1 MMKIKVQLF
10 ANLRDYLPKGSL
22 KSSCV
27 LEVECPNSVADVLNQ
42 LRIPSD
48 HPKIILINGSPGKET
63 DLLKEGDI
71 LSIFPP
77 VEGG

>member
-1 MMKIKVQLF
+1 MMKIKIQLF
-10 ANLRDYLPKGSL
+10 ANFRDYLPKRSL
-22 KSSCV
+22 KSCE
-27 LEVECPNSVADVLNQ
+27 LEVDYPSSVADVIKQ

-48 HPKIILINGSPGKET
+48 HRKIILINGIPSKET

-77 VEGG
+77 VAGG

>member
-1 MMKIKVQLF
+1 MMKIKIQLF
-10 ANLRDYLPKGSL
+10 ANFRDYLPKRSL
-22 KSSCV
+22 KSSCG
-27 LEVECPNSVADVLNQ
+27 LEVDYPSSVADVIKQ

-48 HPKIILINGSPGKET
+48 HQKIILINGSPSKET

-77 VEGG
+77 VAGG